1 MDGWCGSYGDGD
13 NDQRTRLCRQKRSI
27 IYFFQAYESLLWEL
41 SISIQMK
48 QNAIPGGFFKYIFSH
63 KIVIINV
70 GNIWW
75 VPVIYLEQAH
85 IYDAY
90 KLQYMNWAMS
100 TLLDAAIVL
109 GAGPPVICVRHRVC
123 HTLCHS
129 VCHIVPP
136 CATVCQPPGASTII
150 WQTRANIQTPPS
162 VNPVVTNPLLLGTS
176 PIL

>member
-1 MDGWCGSYGDGD
+1 MADVVLMVMAITIREHVCVDRKDQSYISFRHMRAFYK
-13 NDQRTRLCRQKRSI
+13 NCR
-27 IYFFQAYESLLWEL
+27 FQFKWSKMPFRE
-41 SISIQMK
+41 
-48 QNAIPGGFFKYIFSH
+48 GFSKYIFPH

-70 GNIWW
+70 ANIWG

-90 KLQYMNWAMS
+90 MLQYMNWAMS

-129 VCHIVPP
+129 ACHSVPP

-162 VNPVVTNPLLLGTS
+162 VNPVVTSPLLLGTS

>member
-27 IYFFQAYESLLWEL
+27 MSFRHMRAFYESCRFQFKWSKMPFRE
-41 SISIQMK
+41 
-48 QNAIPGGFFKYIFSH
+48 GFSKYIFFF

-70 GNIWW
+70 ANIWG

-90 KLQYMNWAMS
+90 MLQYMNWAMS

-109 GAGPPVICVRHRVC
+109 GAGPPWYVWGTECA
-123 HTLCHS
+123 TL
-129 VCHIVPP
+129 
-136 CATVCQPPGASTII
+136 CATVCHRVPQCASHQARLLSSGKHVQTFKHPPQST
-150 WQTRANIQTPPS
+150 Q
-162 VNPVVTNPLLLGTS
+162 L
-176 PIL
+176 

>member
-13 NDQRTRLCRQKRSI
+13 NDHRTLLCRQKRSI
-27 IYFFQAYESLLWEL
+27 MSFRHMRAFYESCRFQFKWSKMPFRE
-41 SISIQMK
+41 
-48 QNAIPGGFFKYIFSH
+48 GFSKYIFFF

-70 GNIWW
+70 ANIWW

-90 KLQYMNWAMS
+90 MLQYMNWAMS

-129 VCHIVPP
+129 VCHSVPP

-162 VNPVVTNPLLLGTS
+162 VNPVVTNPLLLGSS